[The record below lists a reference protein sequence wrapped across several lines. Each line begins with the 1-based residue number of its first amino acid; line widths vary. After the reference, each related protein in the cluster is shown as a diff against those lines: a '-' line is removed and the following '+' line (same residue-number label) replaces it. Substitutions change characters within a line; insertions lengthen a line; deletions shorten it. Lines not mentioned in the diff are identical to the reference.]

1 MDLQS
6 EKINSL
12 LSEKRIKLHIFE
24 PSNRKIW
31 TVVGAEKE
39 YWLDPD
45 LDFCSC
51 PGYYFNNE
59 CYHLDT
65 LTVVTEVD
73 NGVIELKELDWA
85 KNKIEIITFSDHEY
99 EDFIAG
105 LLSDL

>member
-1 MDLQS
+1 MNLQS
-6 EKINSL
+6 EKINSI

-31 TVVGAEKE
+31 TVVGTEKE

-51 PGYYFNNE
+51 PGYYFNKSNGKNG
-59 CYHLDT
+59 CYHLDWFPKAS
-65 LTVVTEVD
+65 
-73 NGVIELKELDWA
+73 IE
-85 KNKIEIITFSDHEY
+85 NTIESTTFSDDEY
-99 EDFIAG
+99 GSFITS

>member
-12 LSEKRIKLHIFE
+12 LSEKRIKLHVFE

-51 PGYYFNNE
+51 PGYYFSKKNGE
-59 CYHLDT
+59 KTCYHLR
-65 LTVVTEVD
+65 
-73 NGVIELKELDWA
+73 
-85 KNKIEIITFSDHEY
+85 
-99 EDFIAG
+99 
-105 LLSDL
+105 

>member
-1 MDLQS
+1 MGLQF

-31 TVVGAEKE
+31 TVVGTEKE

-65 LTVVTEVD
+65 LTVAMKVD
-73 NGVIELKELDWA
+73 NVVKSKEFDWP